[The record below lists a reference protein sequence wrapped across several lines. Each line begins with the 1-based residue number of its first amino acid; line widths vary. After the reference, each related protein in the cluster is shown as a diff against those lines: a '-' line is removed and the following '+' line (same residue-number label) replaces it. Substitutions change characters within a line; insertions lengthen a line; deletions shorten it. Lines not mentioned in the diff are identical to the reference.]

1 MKKQIAIFAAVIAAL
16 CMTLSCSDSPDS
28 LSASKAESLVKK
40 ELKRLN
46 QLEGAAYIQVGY
58 FECNDN
64 DTRYKYRQLAAN
76 DIVTYS
82 CEKVMKTERVMKS
95 RRVQRQSFW
104 GTYTTTENY
113 WENVEVPKYFV
124 TIALTEKGQKLVY
137 EEKEIE
143 PTEDE
148 KDLRLDYEID
158 LSKYPESSVDFA
170 EFQEI
175 EEQEEVEEV
184 AEVEEAVAIDE
195 IEEEVYEEVE
205 AVEETTKPQTPRK
218 TAYEIAKD
226 KENVEAVK
234 LKAFTLDI
242 EKARNI
248 IKTGDFTATAEI
260 LFEYDDVTPVGRVL
274 LGVYEGQRFLQKNV
288 HYAFYQDKGW
298 KLEGLTSGY
307 VEEAVTSM

>member
-28 LSASKAESLVKK
+28 LSASKAESLLKK
-40 ELKRLN
+40 ELTRLN
-46 QLEGAAYIQVGY
+46 QLEGTASIQIGY

-64 DTRYKYRQLAAN
+64 DTRYQYRQLAAN

-104 GTYTTTENY
+104 GSYTTTENY
-113 WENVEVPKYFV
+113 WENVEVPRYFV
-124 TIALTEKGQKLVY
+124 TIALTDKGQKLVH

-158 LSKYPESSVDFA
+158 LSKFPETSVDIIEFA
-170 EFQEI
+170 EAT
-175 EEQEEVEEV
+175 EQDEVEEV
-184 AEVEEAVAIDE
+184 KEVEEDFV
-195 IEEEVYEEVE
+195 
-205 AVEETTKPQTPRK
+205 VEEYEDYEDVEPVEENTNTVTPRK
-218 TAYEIAKD
+218 TAYEIAKE
-226 KENVEAVK
+226 KEYVEVVN
-234 LKAFTLDI
+234 LKAYTLDI

-260 LFEYDDVTPVGRVL
+260 LFEYEDVTPVGRIL
-274 LGVYEGQRFLQKNV
+274 IGVYEGQRFLQESIR
-288 HYAFYQDKGW
+288 YAFYQDKGW
-298 KLEGLTSGY
+298 KLEL
-307 VEEAVTSM
+307 